1 MAPTV
6 PAQFERLLSDEPLA
20 AAVVLERGG
29 APDRVWNRAAIEHRA
44 TIIGGLCAARSL
56 AAGAP
61 VRVRVRS
68 AVDCIAAV
76 YFALA
81 TGRPLAAEAEDAFVI
96 DDRLLLR
103 LGAQRH
109 RYTLC
114 TAVGPADRAL
124 EGPAP
129 WSHARLLSAMT
140 SGAPVPVSP
149 AVGRAL
155 GVLVT
160 GKPWRVAGRAA
171 ADGRSASAA

>member
-6 PAQFERLLSDEPLA
+6 PARFEHLLSEDPFA

-44 TIIGGLCAARSL
+44 TVIGGLCAAL
-56 AAGAP
+56 GLGATAP
-61 VRVRVRS
+61 VAVRVRS

-76 YFALA
+76 HFVLA
-81 TGRPLAAEAEDAFVI
+81 SGRSLAAEAEGAFVI
-96 DDRLLLR
+96 DDHLLGR
-103 LGAQRH
+103 MGAQRH
-109 RYTLC
+109 PYTLC

-124 EGPAP
+124 EGAAP
-129 WSHARLLSAMT
+129 WSHARLLSALG
-140 SGAPVPVSP
+140 SGVPVPVAP

-155 GVLVT
+155 GVLVS
-160 GKPWRVAGRAA
+160 GKAWRVQGRAA